1 MEWLIFEYKCII
13 ILLNDIKI
21 KDVYKNEARTGFL
34 SPSSNLD
41 T

>member
-21 KDVYKNEARTGFL
+21 EDLYKNESRTGLF
-34 SPSSNLD
+34 PPTSNLD
-41 T
+41 M